1 MRSSL
6 HFFNTQM
13 VYIINLFTQTKEG
26 GRIMKRIV
34 VIAIVAMIMTISSA
48 WAHTVIVKVSNI
60 RGEAGTILVMAQS
73 GKEDKPVYGMAK
85 PEKGEAT
92 ITLENVEWEEFDIS
106 VFHDE
111 NGNYQMD
118 FTDDKRPAEGFA
130 RKNFKTQ
137 KEGETVKLKL
147 YYPTNE

>member
-1 MRSSL
+1 
-6 HFFNTQM
+6 
-13 VYIINLFTQTKEG
+13 
-26 GRIMKRIV
+26 MKRIV

-48 WAHTVIVKVSNI
+48 WARTVIVKVSNI
-60 RGEAGTILVMAQS
+60 RGEAGTILVMAQLGEES
-73 GKEDKPVYGMAK
+73 KPVYGMAK

-92 ITLENVEWEEFDIS
+92 ITLENVEWEQFDIS

-130 RKNFKTQ
+130 RKNCKTQ
-137 KEGETVKLKL
+137 KEEETVKLKL